1 MIKNITLIALIL
13 MRVFYQPST
22 TNENA
27 PAFVSPMPASLST
40 VPFSPAKVVSLNGSI
55 SKNKVVLQW
64 IVSENESAAQFE
76 VEKSYD
82 RNHFIMTALVFGTD
96 KTDSDSYFFYE
107 KKGKSN
113 VQYRIKIINKDQTIG
128 YSSVIDI
135 NEAYN
140 FIK

>member
-22 TNENA
+22 TNENVT
-27 PAFVSPMPASLST
+27 AFVSPIPESLPA

-55 SKNKVVLQW
+55 SKNKIVLQW
-64 IVSENESAAQFE
+64 IVSENQSAAQFE

-82 RNHFIMTALVFGTD
+82 RTHFIMTALVFGTD
-96 KTDSDSYFFYE
+96 KADSDNYFFYE
-107 KKGKSN
+107 KKGKSK

-128 YSSVIDI
+128 YSAVIDI
-135 NEAYN
+135 NAALN
-140 FIK
+140 FK

>member
-27 PAFVSPMPASLST
+27 PAFVSPMPESLPA
-40 VPFSPAKVVSLNGSI
+40 VPFSPAKVVSFNGSI

-64 IVSENESAAQFE
+64 IVSKNESAAQFE

-82 RNHFIMTALVFGTD
+82 RKRFIMTALVFGTD

-107 KKGKSN
+107 KKGKSK